1 MTPFLFDLL
10 LMSLGVARFVRS
22 EVAALALII
31 GIALVFFWWR
41 VAGWSD

>member
-10 LMSLGVARFVRS
+10 LMSLGVAHIVRS
-22 EVAALALII
+22 EVAALALIL
-31 GIALVFFWWR
+31 GITLAFFWWR